1 MKKGIIFILL
11 FALLCTGYAEGARDL
26 YQKGKWEIR
35 RGNLYSAIHF
45 FKKALSQNPY
55 YRQCYEGLARVY
67 IRLDNYIEA
76 YKNLK
81 IALNYD
87 ERNVDNLV
95 DMARVR
101 AKLARVPGEVIASE
115 SFLRRAYQI
124 EPRNKRVLV
133 AYGDYYMERG
143 FYDKAISMYKKG
155 LLVDERDFGI
165 YIKIAKSY
173 VKKGDRRNTEK
184 YLKLAEE
191 LNSRS
196 EKSNFE
202 LGRHYYNKRNYAKA
216 EKYFKIAVSLKPTY
230 KDALHYL
237 VNVYFI
243 NKDWENAISL
253 LKTLR
258 RLSPSDFLV
267 YYKLGVATSSLGA
280 KLNETGKV
288 EQAMRYFRYALKN
301 RVSDDITRL
310 VAEETAVHHLRI
322 GNRYRRVLSSY
333 YWKLAS
339 LYIRQNLISRA
350 IFALRRGV
358 RLNPKSVK
366 FRHRLA
372 NIYRKLGYIDKFY
385 RELLLIKRDITTS
398 NRRVNDDLMFMR
410 NRVVDT
416 LAYRERIRQY
426 ELDAPRPR
434 IVISIISDSSTYK
447 RTHPGVAPVLKG
459 MLYQALKNK
468 GNVNV
473 SLLEDPNTSEESMLR
488 NSRADVLLKGYM
500 RETRDAVILRVDLIT
515 LATGNTYT
523 RYAVTKKG
531 NNRITE
537 AVIDIAN
544 RISATIPVFG
554 RIIRL
559 SGYTGI
565 INVGRWH
572 GFKKGDK
579 FEIYKSSRIVKDILS
594 GYPVIKRSE
603 VLGNLEIVVA
613 GEKISRV
620 RINVSRYMV
629 FNSINT
635 NDLIVFQPR
644 RNNARRN

>member
-1 MKKGIIFILL
+1 MKKAVLVLIFSVIISSG
-11 FALLCTGYAEGARDL
+11 FAQNARDL

-45 FKKALSQNPY
+45 FKKALGVNPY

-67 IRLDNYIEA
+67 IRLNNYIEA

-81 IALNYD
+81 LALSYD

-101 AKLARVPGEVIASE
+101 AKLARVEGEVIASE
-115 SFLRRAYQI
+115 SYLRRAYSI
-124 EPRNKRVLV
+124 EPRNKRVLI
-133 AYGDYYMERG
+133 AYGDYFMARG
-143 FYDKAISMYKKG
+143 FFDKAISMYRKG

-173 VKKGDRRNTEK
+173 VKKGDRHNTEK

-196 EKSNFE
+196 EESNFE
-202 LGRHYYNKRNYAKA
+202 LGNYYYNTKNYEKA
-216 EKYFKIAVSLKPTY
+216 EKYFKIAVSLNPVY

-243 NKDWENAISL
+243 KRDWENAISV

-258 RLSPSDFLV
+258 RLSPRDYLV
-267 YYKLGVATSSLGA
+267 YYKLGVASSSLGA
-280 KLNETGKV
+280 KLNENHKV
-288 EQAMRYFRYALKN
+288 EQAIRYFNYALKN

-310 VAEETAVHHLRI
+310 VAEETAVRHLRI
-322 GNRYRRVLSSY
+322 GNRYRRALASY
-333 YWKLAS
+333 YLKIADLH
-339 LYIRQNLISRA
+339 IRNNLISRA

-358 RLNPKSVK
+358 RLAPKNVRL
-366 FRHRLA
+366 RHRLA
-372 NIYRKLGYIDKFY
+372 NIYRKLGYIDRFY
-385 RELLLIKRDITTS
+385 RELLLIKRDITTR
-398 NRRVNDDLMFMR
+398 NARVNDDLMFLR

-416 LAYRERIRQY
+416 LAYKENIRQY
-426 ELDAPRPR
+426 EIDSPRPK
-434 IVISIISDSSTYK
+434 IVISRISNESIYK
-447 RTHPGVAPVLKG
+447 RSHPGIAPVLKG
-459 MLYQALKNK
+459 MLYQAMKNK

-473 SLLEDPNTSEESMLR
+473 SMLEDPNTSEENMAR
-488 NSRADVLLKGYM
+488 NRNADILLKGYM
-500 RETRDAVILRVDLIT
+500 RETSDRIT
-515 LATGNTYT
+515 LYVKLVTISTGNTFA
-523 RYAVTKKG
+523 RFSVTKMG
-531 NNRITE
+531 NERITE

-544 RISATIPVFG
+544 RISASIPVFG

-559 SGYTGI
+559 SGYIGI

-579 FEIYKSSRIVKDILS
+579 FEIYKSARIVKDILS
-594 GYPVIKRSE
+594 GYPVVKKSE
-603 VLGNLEIVVA
+603 VLGNLEIIVA

-620 RINVSRYMV
+620 QLNVSRYMI

-635 NDLIVFQPR
+635 NDIIVFKPK
-644 RNNARRN
+644 RNNNQRN